1 MLSCLQATSVGK
13 FMKRN
18 EGCVVGFIA
27 TQLVWRK
34 ELEHIGCFFI
44 TEMVGMGGLLLGN
57 RI

>member
-34 ELEHIGCFFI
+34 ELL
-44 TEMVGMGGLLLGN
+44 TMSTLVVSLSLKW
-57 RI
+57 